1 MTSDKDKRIAE
12 LEREIKE
19 LRWLFN
25 ALRDEFFH
33 LLESL
38 KK

>member
-1 MTSDKDKRIAE
+1 MTPEQRIAE

-25 ALRDEFFH
+25 ALRDEFLHF
-33 LLESL
+33 LDGLRN
-38 KK
+38 K